1 MTGSLALRDHPGD
14 LVRLYRKQN
23 LIELRRDHTGGPR
36 PESPQQ
42 AAVIAT
48 SESLLRSSQLRRFGH
63 GFHFSRNARVI
74 WSWKGLTRYETT
86 VRGFVWMKT
95 STGMP
100 GTSFNPFR
108 RAISASDTLIRT
120 V

>member
-1 MTGSLALRDHPGD
+1 MPNGGLIFPPDITTLTHRDLILVSPKQSSAGSMA
-14 LVRLYRKQN
+14 
-23 LIELRRDHTGGPR
+23 
-36 PESPQQ
+36 SQQ
-42 AAVIAT
+42 AAIIAT
-48 SESLLRSSQLRRFGH
+48 SEVLLPSSQLRRFGH
-63 GFHFSRNARVI
+63 GLHFSRNTRVI

-100 GTSFNPFR
+100 GTSFSPFR

>member
-1 MTGSLALRDHPGD
+1 VLAPQLKRNAVNRPNAET
-14 LVRLYRKQN
+14 N
-23 LIELRRDHTGGPR
+23 LFGNLHNACSPLKLDTGG
-36 PESPQQ
+36 PQQ

-63 GFHFSRNARVI
+63 GLHFSRNARVI

-108 RAISASDTLIRT
+108 RAISASDTLM
-120 V
+120 